1 MFYTHAEF
9 SEMFSQAVLLLAVF
23 ASCTTTCCFHGNW
36 YCIQNI
42 SDLIIAVMMPFTLRL
57 PQTAAYS

>member
-9 SEMFSQAVLLLAVF
+9 SEMFSQAVLLLAV
-23 ASCTTTCCFHGNW
+23 SMETW

-42 SDLIIAVMMPFTLRL
+42 SDLIIAVMMPFTLHL